1 MHCEP
6 NRIIKKSPQWEIT
19 RYRDG
24 DTADIIETILYA
36 DGKSAGFV
44 LPGVQCL
51 IDSTQYGT
59 LRNVYKFVKG
69 NIRYRA
75 DRRGFEKI
83 KSPGALFASGYG
95 DCKSLSVAIGAILK
109 TLGIPYRYRFAAY
122 GPGDFT
128 HVYVIADGV
137 NGDVV
142 MDAVHTAFDDEH
154 PYYRHADVRPAGSP
168 AGIKGIGEIAV
179 DATGLAIGALA
190 AYLISKML

>member
-75 DRRGFEKI
+75 DRRGYEKI
-83 KSPGALFASGYG
+83 KSPGALFGSGYG

-142 MDAVHTAFDDEH
+142 MDAVHKTFDDEH

-168 AGIKGIGEIAV
+168 AGIKGIGEITV
-179 DATGLAIGALA
+179 DATGLAIGTLA
-190 AYLISKML
+190 AYLIAKLI